1 MYMIKL
7 SSIRAALASF
17 VFLLTLLPFMPARAA
32 DDFLDPDQAFQLSV
46 RVLDAKHLE
55 LSYKVAPGYYL
66 YRERFKFSSPDAKL
80 GEPQIPPGKKHYDT
94 ALEQN
99 VETYHDGVVVI
110 LPVASAGKAFT
121 LNATHQGCADKGLCY
136 PPQPRT
142 VAVTL
147 KAFGADADSARIVA
161 DADASTPPAGVVA
174 PVSVPAPGGMS
185 VASGAL
191 PDPLRSVVM
200 GAGVDRSASV
210 ERPPASAAPASASA
224 SAASPPANPG
234 DAQQAPATLESR
246 FLAALNGGGA
256 MLILLLAFP
265 IGLLLSLTPCVLPML
280 PILSSIIVG
289 QGPSVTRG
297 RGLLLAT
304 CYSLG
309 VALVYVALGIAA
321 ALVGHGLSAFLQNP
335 IVLISFGV
343 LLLALS
349 LSMFG
354 VYELQLPSGLRDR
367 LTTVNA
373 GLTGGQLGGVFA
385 MGVLS
390 ALIVSPCITAP
401 LSGVLLFIANTG
413 SVALG
418 GTVLF
423 LIAAGMSVP
432 LLVAGASAGELLP
445 RAGAWMERVKQLFG
459 LLLIAVAFY
468 IAGPA
473 LPHVVPMLAYGA
485 LLIVAATTVG
495 AFDPLAA
502 TTNVNVRLAKGF
514 GLVLAAVGALLLY
527 QVLIG
532 GAATGASAGTGQSA
546 STSAG
551 PHFDRVASVAELDQR
566 LQSAGRPVM
575 LDFYADWCVSCKEME
590 AQTFVDPAVR
600 AKLDKAVLLR
610 ADVTANTADDKAL
623 LQRFHLFGPP
633 GIILFDAQGHELE
646 SARVVGFQDAPR
658 FSASLAAAGL

>member
-1 MYMIKL
+1 MIRL
-7 SSIRAALASF
+7 PSMRAAWALLAAVLLTF
-17 VFLLTLLPFMPARAA
+17 VFTGSARAA
-32 DDFLDPDQAFQLSV
+32 DDFLDPDKAFVLSV
-46 RVLDAKHLE
+46 HVLDGKKLE
-55 LSYKVAPGYYL
+55 LSYKAAPGYYL
-66 YRERFKFSSPDAKL
+66 YRERFKFASPDAKL
-80 GEPQIPPGKKHYDT
+80 GEPQIPPGKRHYDT

-99 VETYHDGVVVI
+99 VETYHDGVVVV
-110 LPVASAGKAFT
+110 LPIASAGKSFT

-142 VAVTL
+142 VAVTM

-161 DADASTPPAGVVA
+161 DADAATPGGTTPPVTGQ
-174 PVSVPAPGGMS
+174 APGGMS
-185 VASGAL
+185 VVPGGL
-191 PDPLRSVVM
+191 PDPLRSVKLAD
-200 GAGVDRSASV
+200 GSPAAPQVDRAPQAGAPTILAPAAASGAS
-210 ERPPASAAPASASA
+210 PASPDAPRS
-224 SAASPPANPG
+224 G
-234 DAQQAPATLESR
+234 TLEER
-246 FLAALNGGGA
+246 FLSALNGGGA

-289 QGPSVTRG
+289 QGTTVTRG

-304 CYSLG
+304 SYSLG

-335 IVLISFGV
+335 VVLISFGV
-343 LLLALS
+343 LLLLLS

-354 VYELQLPSGLRDR
+354 VYELQLPSALRDR

-413 SVALG
+413 SVVLG

-468 IAGPA
+468 IAGPV

-485 LLIVAATTVG
+485 LLIMAATTVG
-495 AFDPLAA
+495 AFDALAA
-502 TTNVNVRLAKGF
+502 ATNVNVRLAKGF
-514 GLVLAAVGALLLY
+514 GLVLAAAGALLLY
-527 QVLIG
+527 QALVG
-532 GAATGASAGTGQSA
+532 TSTPVAPASTGIASASPG
-546 STSAG
+546 AG
-551 PHFDRVASVAELDQR
+551 PRFDRVASVAELDQR

-590 AQTFVDPAVR
+590 SQTFVDPAVR

-610 ADVTANTADDKAL
+610 ADVTANSADDQAL
-623 LQRFHLFGPP
+623 LKRFHLFGPP
-633 GIILFDAQGHELE
+633 GIILFDAQGHEVE

-658 FSASLAAAGL
+658 FSASLASAGL